1 MGLKSSLSL
10 PFAKYAMKKLRS
22 DTERAVDIQKKM
34 LASLLK
40 DAEHTEFGRDHKF
53 SQISSHADYAKAVPI
68 RDYEAFAKYTERII
82 AGVPDVLWKGLPTYV
97 CKTSGTTSGVKYIPI
112 SKESMPSHINAARNA
127 LLSYIAESRNPSFVN
142 GKMIFLQGSPELHP
156 LESGIP
162 YGRLSGIVAH
172 HVPKYLQKNRLPSY
186 QTNCID
192 DWETKVMAIVKET
205 VGQDLTLIGGIP
217 SWVQMYYEKLL
228 EYTGADT
235 VSEVF
240 PNLGLFVYGGV
251 NFEPYSQKFKSLV
264 GKDIPSIETYP
275 ASEGFIAFQDQQ
287 ASKALLLNVNGG
299 LFFEFVKADEMHN
312 DTPKRLTL
320 EDVELG
326 VNYALILT
334 SNAGLWAY
342 SIGDTIKF
350 TSIDPYRI
358 RVTGRIKHFT
368 SAFGEHVIAEEVEAA
383 MSIAL
388 EQTNA
393 TLSEFHLAPMIEVSE
408 GLPYHQWLV
417 EFDQEPKD
425 HSAFAGILDDQLRKM
440 NPYYDDL
447 IVGNILRKAKL
458 EALPKGTFMRFMQSR
473 GKLGGQNKI
482 PRLSNDRLTADQIIA
497 ARS

>member
-10 PFAKYAMKKLRS
+10 PFAKFAMKKLHA
-22 DTERAVDIQKKM
+22 DTSRAIDIQMNMLKEL
-34 LASLLK
+34 LAS
-40 DAEHTEFGRDHKF
+40 AAQTEFGIDHNF
-53 SQISSHADYAKAVPI
+53 SSINCHEDYCQEVPI
-68 RDYEAFAKYTERII
+68 RDYEDFSKYTEKMI
-82 AGVPDVLWKGLPTYV
+82 AGVSNVLWKGVPLYV

-127 LLSYIAESRNPSFVN
+127 LLSYINESRNPSFVN
-142 GKMIFLQGSPELHP
+142 GKMIFLQGSPELNP

-186 QTNCID
+186 ETNCIE
-192 DWETKVMAIVKET
+192 DWETKVMAVVKET
-205 VGQDLTLIGGIP
+205 ANQNMTLISGIP

-228 EYTGADT
+228 EYTGAKT

-251 NFEPYSQKFKSLV
+251 NFEPYSQKFNSLV

-287 ASKALLLNVNGG
+287 ASKDLLLNVNGG
-299 LFFEFVKADEMHN
+299 LFFEFVKANEIHQDQA
-312 DTPKRLTL
+312 KRYTL
-320 EDVELG
+320 NNVELG

-334 SNAGLWAY
+334 TNAGLWSY
-342 SIGDTIKF
+342 SIGDTVKF
-350 TSIDPYRI
+350 TSLDPFRI
-358 RVTGRIKHFT
+358 RVSGRIKHFT

-383 MSIAL
+383 MSVAL
-388 EQTNA
+388 TETNS
-393 TLSEFHLAPMIEVSE
+393 TISEFHLAPMIEVNE

-417 EFDQEPKD
+417 EFDREPNDKPLFV
-425 HSAFAGILDDQLRKM
+425 SILDSELRKK
-440 NPYYDDL
+440 NSYYDDL
-447 IVGNILRKAKL
+447 IAGNVLKTAQL
-458 EALPKGTFMRFMQSR
+458 ESLPKGTFLRFMQTR

-482 PRLSNDRLTADQIIA
+482 PRLSNDRSMADQILA
-497 ARS
+497 ACD